1 MKGERVSGHM
11 EDRGFWT
18 MLGFRIEVILYDSVM
33 GLIRMLGVDGASALG
48 GWLCRTF
55 GPLTSVQKTVE
66 TNLKLAFPDMPE
78 KERRELIA
86 EQWERTGRTF
96 AEIPLLD
103 RIMADPSRIELINGK
118 RLDEIRDSGQPVV
131 FVSGHFSN
139 WEIMPATIC
148 QRGVPCEMTYR
159 AANNPYIDDRIK
171 AARAAYGVK
180 LFAPKGED
188 GSREILE
195 GMKKGNSV
203 ALMNDQKFNRGV
215 LVEFFGEPAW
225 TAPGPTRLAQKF
237 KTVLQT
243 MTVERLKG
251 ARFRV
256 VVQPPIEVPK
266 TGDKA
271 ADVEAGV
278 RLITAFI
285 EGEVRRN
292 PKDWFWVHRRWPN
305 EVYKR

>member
-1 MKGERVSGHM
+1 
-11 EDRGFWT
+11 
-18 MLGFRIEVILYDSVM
+18 
-33 GLIRMLGVDGASALG
+33 
-48 GWLCRTF
+48 
-55 GPLTSVQKTVE
+55 
-66 TNLKLAFPDMPE
+66 
-78 KERRELIA
+78 
-86 EQWERTGRTF
+86 
-96 AEIPLLD
+96 
-103 RIMADPSRIELINGK
+103 
-118 RLDEIRDSGQPVV
+118 
-131 FVSGHFSN
+131 
-139 WEIMPATIC
+139 MPASIV

-159 AANNPYIDDRIK
+159 AANNPFIDDRIRES
-171 AARAAYGVK
+171 RAAYGVK

-195 GMKKGNSV
+195 GMKRGNSV
-203 ALMNDQKFNRGV
+203 ALMNDQKFNRGIPV
-215 LVEFFGEPAW
+215 KFFNYTAW

-256 VVQPPIEVPK
+256 VVQPPMELPS

-278 RLITAFI
+278 EMITRFI
-285 EGEVRRN
+285 EQEVRRN

-305 EVYKR
+305 EIYKGRRR